1 MSAECQLCDLAIR
14 TTVHDAGDSQYVIVD
29 CVLCRVPMIV
39 WREHTMTIGP
49 AEERKM
55 ERALR
60 RVGDALFGPGR
71 YYIDRRQRK
80 IPHHLHWHCRRKLE
94 TEVEPAAGTRGWL
107 RCVHKVA
114 RGVREVERVRDLLDD
129 IRTNAR
135 LLAKKERAVFA
146 YRIDLV
152 PEPCRDWVLVVFEVE
167 ERLVERR
174 RYPIDDTGRIF
185 EYYEIPRARG
195 EYLAIRPLGF
205 LNAPGY
211 PVYAGPIRFVD
222 TEPAG

>member
-1 MSAECQLCDLAIR
+1 MSTECDLCDLTLR

-29 CVLCRVPMIV
+29 CILCRVPMIV

-49 AEERKM
+49 EEERKM

-60 RVGDALFGPGR
+60 RVGDLVFGPGG

-80 IPHHLHWHCRRKLE
+80 IPHHLHWHCRRKKVA
-94 TEVEPAAGTRGWL
+94 EVDAAGATGWL

-114 RGVREVERVRDLLDD
+114 RGVLEVETVRHVLDD
-129 IRTNAR
+129 IHTHSR
-135 LLAKKERAVFA
+135 LLAQKESAVFA

-167 ERLVERR
+167 EALVVRR
-174 RYPIDDTGRIF
+174 RYPVDDTGRVF
-185 EYYEIPRARG
+185 EYYEIPRRLG
-195 EYLAIRPLGF
+195 EYLGVRLLGF

-211 PVYAGPIRFVD
+211 VPYEGPIRFAD
-222 TEPAG
+222 AEAADR